1 MIFVNVSTE
10 DTIFEIQS
18 FPTGLESKSSNEFSD
33 NLKYIG
39 IYRVVH
45 KRWDFRIYLSLN
57 YTFMVVCRHPAFKFF
72 LSVSSK
78 TLYNVKRKA
87 KGQN

>member
-1 MIFVNVSTE
+1 MLKMIFVNVSTE

-45 KRWDFRIYLSLN
+45 KR
-57 YTFMVVCRHPAFKFF
+57 
-72 LSVSSK
+72 
-78 TLYNVKRKA
+78 
-87 KGQN
+87 